1 MGKKAP
7 KSVKKFT
14 KKHLKSVIAKR
25 RKLKPMRNALRHKE
39 AALED
44 KRRKAALAEN
54 AADASTKKKKKMEE
68 MNVDEL
74 MDGDFLDDGDDDVE
88 NGVGSDDASDPDAP
102 LPEVDG
108 EEEDFIDITPPD
120 VEDDSESD
128 DGDNAEVKNENKK
141 FKSEIEKHKMDLEK
155 LKGKDPEFYKFLEE
169 HDQELLGF
177 KEDEEEEQDDAEKPT
192 SRDKE
197 EDSLT
202 IAHVETWIIAVKEK
216 ENYAALRKLLG
227 AFRSAC
233 HYGEGAEEELSER
246 FVINSS
252 NVFNKV
258 MVFILSELD
267 GIFKKMLHIH
277 QEKKVATEDL
287 KKIGRWKKLFPFVK
301 SYLASALHVL
311 NQMTDNRMISFTL
324 RRLRPSIVVLGEFPA
339 LGRKFLKAAF
349 HFWSTGEQSLSFVAF
364 SCIRDMAMQLGTD
377 CLESCSKTI
386 YKQFVSSAKFVSA
399 TTLPRIQFLANCVVE
414 LYGVD
419 IAVSYQCAFTFI
431 KQLAII
437 LRNALTVK
445 SKDSFKKVYCWQY
458 MASLELWVKVVSA
471 YTGKDNLQPLAYPL
485 AQILGGVSR
494 LVPTA
499 RYFPLRMQCAVM
511 LNRLAAATNTFIPVA
526 PVLLD
531 MLDFKEMK
539 KPPTGGAGD
548 SVDFHVVI
556 KVGKP
561 VVKTRAFQEECVNTV
576 LEQLA
581 EHLTQWCYSVAFPEL
596 ALIPLA
602 QLRRFVK
609 ETNVDRFRRL
619 ARQLVEQIERNVEFV
634 TKKREGVSFSPKD
647 SEAVASFLKAEREA
661 GTSPLFQYCNVLR
674 ERAKERRQAL
684 VETSVEVKQKPDED
698 ELARD
703 DGKAKEL
710 FNKKWHQQK
719 KRAGTEILT
728 KKQQKEE
735 EKEKGDQAGVEEDR
749 VEDLLLSDDD
759 EQDDEGVRSN
769 DDEATQKPANK
780 KRKRSS
786 KQKQR
791 TK

>member
-1 MGKKAP
+1 
-7 KSVKKFT
+7 
-14 KKHLKSVIAKR
+14 
-25 RKLKPMRNALRHKE
+25 
-39 AALED
+39 
-44 KRRKAALAEN
+44 
-54 AADASTKKKKKMEE
+54 
-68 MNVDEL
+68 
-74 MDGDFLDDGDDDVE
+74 
-88 NGVGSDDASDPDAP
+88 
-102 LPEVDG
+102 
-108 EEEDFIDITPPD
+108 
-120 VEDDSESD
+120 
-128 DGDNAEVKNENKK
+128 
-141 FKSEIEKHKMDLEK
+141 MDLEK
-155 LKGKDPEFYKFLEE
+155 LKEKDPEFYKFLEE

-177 KEDEEEEQDDAEKPT
+177 KEDEEEEQDDTEKPT

-202 IAHVETWIIAVKEK
+202 IAHVESWIIAVKEK

-233 HYGEGAEEELSER
+233 HYGEGEEEELSER
-246 FVINSS
+246 FIINSS

-324 RRLRPSIVVLGEFPA
+324 RRLRPSIVFLGEFPA

-414 LYGVD
+414 LYGID

-684 VETSVEVKQKPDED
+684 VETRLFSRFSSTSFYLLSCCSVEVKQKPDED

-769 DDEATQKPANK
+769 DDEAAQKPANK